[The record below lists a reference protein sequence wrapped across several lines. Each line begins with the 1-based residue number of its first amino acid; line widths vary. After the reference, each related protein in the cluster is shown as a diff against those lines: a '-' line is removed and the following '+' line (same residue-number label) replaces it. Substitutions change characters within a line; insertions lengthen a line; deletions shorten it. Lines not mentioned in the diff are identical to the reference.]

1 MGDLS
6 WEKGINDYRTATINN
21 IPIYAK
27 VNLNDLFTTTGSDG
41 IFPSEIPV
49 GKVVKIEKDQEA
61 QKKVITIELM
71 EDFSNIHVGFVV
83 KNNLK
88 SEMIEIQKN
97 E

>member
-1 MGDLS
+1 M
-6 WEKGINDYRTATINN
+6 
-21 IPIYAK
+21 
-27 VNLNDLFTTTGSDG
+27 
-41 IFPSEIPV
+41 
-49 GKVVKIEKDQEA
+49 KIEKDQEA
-61 QKKVITIELM
+61 QKKVITIELI

>member
-1 MGDLS
+1 M
-6 WEKGINDYRTATINN
+6 
-21 IPIYAK
+21 
-27 VNLNDLFTTTGSDG
+27 FTTTGSDG
-41 IFPSEIPV
+41 IFPSQIPV

-61 QKKVITIELM
+61 QKKVITIELI

-83 KNNLK
+83 KNNLR

>member
-1 MGDLS
+1 M
-6 WEKGINDYRTATINN
+6 
-21 IPIYAK
+21 
-27 VNLNDLFTTTGSDG
+27 FTTTGSDG
-41 IFPSEIPV
+41 IFPSQVPV

-61 QKKVITIELM
+61 QKKVITIELI

-88 SEMIEIQKN
+88 SEMIEIQEN

>member
-1 MGDLS
+1 MANCPQAVFYKFH
-6 WEKGINDYRTATINN
+6 EI
-21 IPIYAK
+21 IYWFH
-27 VNLNDLFTTTGSDG
+27 VR
-41 IFPSEIPV
+41 V

-61 QKKVITIELM
+61 QKKVIIVELI

-83 KNNLK
+83 KNNLR